1 MTAHSIL
8 KNHVFDG
15 VYQFDFGDECD
26 VGING
31 EKAIRISE
39 KCNTS
44 KTAMAITVKAIML
57 NVFEIVFVLGMG
69 SVILILAS
77 HKYFNDGWSS
87 MWTGLQK

>member
-1 MTAHSIL
+1 MCSL
-8 KNHVFDG
+8 EF
-15 VYQFDFGDECD
+15 
-26 VGING
+26 INLTG

-44 KTAMAITVKAIML
+44 KTATVITVKAIIL

-77 HKYFNDGWSS
+77 HKYFNVGWSS